1 MTFPDLS
8 DFLLGATPE
17 FHRRPL
23 SRSSLRPSLTSVN
36 VLFLHPATLRPVSGR
51 RMSHA
56 YRKSATGSHV
66 AAPDDADQL
75 SALPSSLP
83 ATGPQDISQLPSFPE
98 TATHPSTPTSSG
110 LPSSSSPPSSPDF
123 LDSIVLAEEC
133 GGKQR
138 RE

>member
-56 YRKSATGSHV
+56 SSTRKSATGSHV

-83 ATGPQDISQLPSFPE
+83 ATGPQDISQLPSLRD
-98 TATHPSTPTSSG
+98 TATRPSTSSCSG
-110 LPSSSSPPSSPDF
+110 LPISSSSPSSTDF
-123 LDSIVLAEEC
+123 FGFIEL
-133 GGKQR
+133 
-138 RE
+138 